1 MKKILMAA
9 TCALLLTSCFRTKL
23 YVGNVRK
30 ADPIVE
36 VGQEPMNAHFVA
48 GLVAGRNATVET
60 AEHVN
65 DAENYVVQTNLSF
78 VDLLIGSVTFGI
90 YTPTQTKFY
99 IKTDEIGKSVKND

>member
-23 YVGNVRK
+23 YV
-30 ADPIVE
+30 DPIVE
-36 VGQEPMNAHFVA
+36 VGKEPMNAHFVA